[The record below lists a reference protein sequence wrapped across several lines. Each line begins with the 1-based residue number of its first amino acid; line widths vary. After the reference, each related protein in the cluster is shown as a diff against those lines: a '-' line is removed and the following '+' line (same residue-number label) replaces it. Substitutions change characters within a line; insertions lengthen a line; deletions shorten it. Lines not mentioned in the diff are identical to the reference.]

1 MDCINIIAF
10 DDASAIRTVLVS
22 FTRMRNDAPILL
34 LILFAAAPGRRSMLL
49 AASVIPTWR

>member
-22 FTRMRNDAPILL
+22 FTRMRNDAPILP
-34 LILFAAAPGRRSMLL
+34 LILFAAAPGLRSMLL
-49 AASVIPTWR
+49 AAPVIPTWR